1 MTKTQLIAAIA
12 EKMESTTKTQVK
24 SFLEALKVTAV
35 KTLLKEGTFVIPDI
49 AKIVLQK
56 TTAKPERQA
65 RNPATGA
72 KITVGAKPA
81 GKKLKARFV
90 KFLKGEVGQVP
101 RSIKGAGK
109 SVKKKA

>member
-1 MTKTQLIAAIA
+1 MTKTQLIAALA
-12 EKMESTTKTQVK
+12 EKMGDTTKTQVK

-35 KTLLKEGTFVIPDI
+35 KTLVKEGTFVIPDI
-49 AKIVLQK
+49 AKIVLAK

-72 KITVGAKPA
+72 KITVAAKPA

-101 RSIKGAGK
+101 RSAKATTK
-109 SVKKKA
+109 TTKKK